1 MKKIIIFLIVSLIM
15 LFGCNREQ
23 NTGNDLDIEKY
34 IGKIWVVK
42 DWDVQEE
49 YSYISFIILRLDT
62 EQIEGYFDID
72 ETIMPDVRIYT
83 NEENESQTD
92 DYHGRFKGTIKQ
104 NIATCTIEWDKMDIT
119 GKMEIKFMNN
129 DLEVRLTSEKNT
141 ESNETKIDGEFVFK
155 TFNIKDEEEED
166 FIFKDEI
173 YPVNIN
179 KWGTVDFVSR
189 FREGS
194 KHSVL
199 FVYLT
204 DKSGNIIYEFG
215 YPDYFPTASYVHDFK
230 FTDLSSDGLQDLI
243 LILSCGGDTRQAR
256 VYFQN
261 SKKGFEENEVSFD
274 KLDSEK
280 DSYNKDVEC
289 VINFIEKERFCYK

>member
-1 MKKIIIFLIVSLIM
+1 MKKVIILLIVSLIM

-23 NTGNDLDIEKY
+23 NIGNDLDIEKY

-42 DWDVQEE
+42 DRDIQEE
-49 YSYISFIILRLDT
+49 SSYISFIISQLDN

-72 ETIMPDVRIYT
+72 ETIMPDIRIYT
-83 NEENESQTD
+83 
-92 DYHGRFKGTIKQ
+92 K
-104 NIATCTIEWDKMDIT
+104 
-119 GKMEIKFMNN
+119 
-129 DLEVRLTSEKNT
+129 V
-141 ESNETKIDGEFVFK
+141 
-155 TFNIKDEEEED
+155 
-166 FIFKDEI
+166 FKDEI
-173 YPVNIN
+173 YPVDIN
-179 KWGTVDFVSR
+179 KWGTIDFVSR

-204 DKSGNIIYEFG
+204 DKSGNIIYDFA
-215 YPDYFPTASYVHDFK
+215 YPNYFPTASYVHDFK
-230 FTDLSSDGLQDLI
+230 FTDLNSDGLEDLI

-261 SKKGFEENEVSFD
+261 SKKGFEENEVLFD
-274 KLDSEK
+274 KLNSEK

-289 VINFIEKERFCYK
+289 VTNFIEKENF

>member
-1 MKKIIIFLIVSLIM
+1 MKKVIILLIVFLIM
-15 LFGCNREQ
+15 LFGCDREQ
-23 NTGNDLDIEKY
+23 NTENDLDIEKY

-49 YSYISFIILRLDT
+49 SSYISFIISQLDT

-72 ETIMPDVRIYT
+72 ETIMPDIRIYT
-83 NEENESQTD
+83 KEENESQTD
-92 DYHGRFKGTIKQ
+92 EYYGKFKGTIDQ
-104 NIATCTIEWDKMDIT
+104 NIATCTIEWEKTGVM
-119 GKMEIKFMNN
+119 GKMEIEFMDN
-129 DLEVRLTSEKNT
+129 DLKVRLTSEKNT
-141 ESNETKIDGEFVFK
+141 ESNETRIDGEFVFK
-155 TFNIKDEEEED
+155 TFNIKDEEEKD

-173 YPVNIN
+173 YPVDIN
-179 KWGTVDFVSR
+179 KWGTIDFVSR

-204 DKSGNIIYEFG
+204 DKSGNIIYDFG
-215 YPDYFPTASYVHDFK
+215 YPNYFPSASYVHDFK
-230 FTDLSSDGLQDLI
+230 FTDLNSDGLEDLI

-261 SKKGFEENEVSFD
+261 SKKGFEENEVLFD
-274 KLDSEK
+274 KLNSEK

-289 VINFIEKERFCYK
+289 VINFIETENF

>member
-15 LFGCNREQ
+15 LSGCNREQ

-42 DWDVQEE
+42 NWDAQEE
-49 YSYISFIILRLDT
+49 YSYISFIISQLDT

-72 ETIMPDVRIYT
+72 ETIMPDIRIYT
-83 NEENESQTD
+83 DEGNKSRTY
-92 DYHGRFKGTIKQ
+92 DYYGRFKGTIKQ
-104 NIATCTIEWDKMDIT
+104 NVATCTIEWEKMDIT
-119 GKMEIKFMNN
+119 GKMEIQFMDN

-141 ESNETKIDGEFVFK
+141 ESNETRIDGEFVFK
-155 TFNIKDEEEED
+155 TFNLKDEEEKD

-173 YPVNIN
+173 YPVDIN
-179 KWGTVDFVSR
+179 KWGKVDFVSR

-204 DKSGNIIYEFG
+204 DKSGNIIYDFA
-215 YPDYFPTASYVHDFK
+215 YPNYFPTDSYVHNFK
-230 FTDLSSDGLQDLI
+230 FTDLNSDGLEDLV

-261 SKKGFEENEVSFD
+261 SKKGFEENEVLFD
-274 KLDSEK
+274 KLNSEK
-280 DSYNKDVEC
+280 DFYNKDVES
-289 VINFIEKERFCYK
+289 VIKFIEAERFCYK